1 MEKGGVEGRVWMK
14 REEEAAV
21 GAEGLVTNEGGYNMF
36 PHPCWCRGR
45 GMEGTMYRTEIGNG
59 NELRRGTE

>member
-1 MEKGGVEGRVWMK
+1 MK

-59 NELRRGTE
+59 NELRQGTE